1 MLRLAVLLI
10 SAAGALSA
18 QFLEFQI
25 RFDAGGCVSC
35 AESLKGRMQRVRGI
49 ETVTLDLERG
59 MIRLELA
66 ADNRVRL
73 VPLMSRI
80 EQGGARALETK
91 LKAKGV
97 VVEDGSGQKLEL
109 QGAATGQTYI
119 LGGDTH
125 GLQGPVVVEAELLDG
140 TEGRLE
146 ILSIRPA
153 E

>member
-1 MLRLAVLLI
+1 MFRLTALLLVL
-10 SAAGALSA
+10 AGALPA

-59 MIRLELA
+59 MIHLELT

-91 LKAKGV
+91 LKAQGV
-97 VVEDGSGQKLEL
+97 VVEDGSGQKLAL
-109 QGAATGQTYI
+109 QGAATGQTYT
-119 LGGDTH
+119 LSGDTH
-125 GLQGPVVVEAELLDG
+125 GLQGPVVIEAALLDG

>member
-1 MLRLAVLLI
+1 MFRLTAFLLVMV
-10 SAAGALSA
+10 GALPA

-49 ETVTLDLERG
+49 ETVTVDLERG

-146 ILSIRPA
+146 ILSIRPT